1 MRPNPSTMNTW
12 QTSRL
17 QRTFCNIHCMPCC
30 IHGIPFRETFQQLF
44 SQCISQRTTYYQM
57 AKQSYQE
64 VQQFLHELDADM
76 QAVESFEVSNLEKRD
91 AIIMEQS
98 LSKQRDFITQSRME
112 FLSKCNTFRNNLRK
126 QSKLLESLYVYSWFR
141 LRYP

>member
-1 MRPNPSTMNTW
+1 
-12 QTSRL
+12 
-17 QRTFCNIHCMPCC
+17 
-30 IHGIPFRETFQQLF
+30 
-44 SQCISQRTTYYQM
+44 M